1 MRYPRLP
8 SSGRNETVGL
18 ILFGVASMV
27 LMWLEF
33 FVVRHRVPLAFA
45 SAALSI
51 IIAVAI
57 LRRQRDARRIAVA
70 VVAGTGAV
78 SQLLWIATSQYM
90 LFIAAL
96 VMTIVLIVALWVIA
110 WSQNR
115 RKRSEHRSALTI
127 VSRATGLVAGCLAVL
142 VSVGM
147 TVVAIDPTPVAVTL
161 QESSASGNSFEPHAP
176 TETRVEKGVQL
187 TSDLQ
192 YGSTY
197 PNSYLDVYIADNDPT
212 VDRPTF
218 LVVHGGG
225 FIIGDKATGDPNSP
239 VSESAMFAVN
249 SQPLLES
256 GYNVVAINYGLAPQV
271 PYPVPVKQL
280 GEAIQ
285 YLTMHADELGLN
297 MDAVVLSGSSA
308 GGHIVGQYVN
318 IQTDPTYA
326 EEVGIEATINVDV
339 LKAVV
344 LDSAALDASR
354 AGATQ
359 LPELSRDLLF
369 DLALRSYI
377 GTSRDTIAQSN
388 IITYASSAWP
398 PAFIADGNTGSFP
411 DQARDLSAKLDAA
424 GVDNELL
431 IPPVRDA
438 VLVHGY
444 MAELSPWRDQY
455 NERKI
460 AFLEKSLT
468 SEETTD

>member
-8 SSGRNETVGL
+8 SSGRHETVAL
-18 ILFGVASMV
+18 ILLGAASMV

-33 FVVRHRVPLAFA
+33 FIVRHRVPLALA

-51 IIAVAI
+51 FIAVAA
-57 LRRQRDARRIAVA
+57 LRRGHESRRIAVA
-70 VVAGTGAV
+70 AVAGAGALCH
-78 SQLLWIATSQYM
+78 LLWIATSQYM
-90 LFIAAL
+90 LFIAAFVLTILL
-96 VMTIVLIVALWVIA
+96 VVAMWSSA

-115 RKRSEHRSALTI
+115 QERAERRSVRAALT
-127 VSRATGLVAGCLAVL
+127 RATGFVASGLAIL
-142 VSVGM
+142 LSVGI
-147 TVVAIDPTPVAVTL
+147 TVVAIDPTPVAVAL
-161 QESSASGNSFEPHAP
+161 QESSDSRNSFEAHAP

-187 TSDLQ
+187 TTDLQ

-197 PNSYLDVYIADNDPT
+197 PNSYLDVYIADNDPSI
-212 VDRPTF
+212 DRPTF
-218 LVVHGGG
+218 VVVHGGG

-249 SQPLLES
+249 SQPLLEN

-280 GEAIQ
+280 GEAIR
-285 YLTMHADELGLN
+285 YLTVHADELGLN

-318 IQTDPTYA
+318 IQTDQTYA
-326 EEVGIEATINVDV
+326 AEMGIEATINVDA
-339 LKAVV
+339 LEAVV

-369 DLALRSYI
+369 DVALRSYV
-377 GTSRDTIAQSN
+377 GTSREVIAQSN
-388 IITYASSAWP
+388 IITHANGAWP
-398 PAFIADGNTGSFP
+398 PTFIADGNTGSFP
-411 DQARDLSAKLDAA
+411 DQARDLSVKLNAA

-431 IPPVRDA
+431 VPSVRDA
-438 VLVHGY
+438 ALGHGY
-444 MAELSPWRDQY
+444 MSELSPWRDQY
-455 NERKI
+455 NERKL
-460 AFLEKSLT
+460 AFLSQSLT
-468 SEETTD
+468 SEEAKG